1 MRKQGALSAAVE
13 VLVPF
18 HDVDLAG
25 VVWHGH
31 YMKYLENARWSLMD
45 SIGFSLDAMIASGFL
60 WPVVGL
66 QVKYVRAARYGDRL
80 RVQASIVEWESRLVL
95 NYLLLDTK
103 DNTRVGRAQTVQ
115 VAVEKETGTLQ
126 LVSPACLTERVLAAL
141 KLRGEM
147 TNERMTGGAAERRQV
162 VVVGAGPSGSI
173 AAALLKRRGRDVLV
187 LERQQFPR
195 FSIGES
201 LLVHCLDFVEEAGM
215 LEAVQAAGF
224 QYKNGAAF
232 AWNGK
237 YADYDF
243 GERFT
248 PGRPST
254 FQVQRARFDKILAD
268 EAEKQGVEIRYEVE
282 ITGVSEPSAAGTRT
296 VTARSVKGGEP
307 YTVEADFILDASG
320 FGRTLPK
327 LLNLETPSA
336 FPTRQAIFTHVADHI
351 PDGAFDRNKIR
362 VTVHPERS
370 DVWFWLIPFSEGRS
384 SLGVV
389 AAKEFL
395 DRYPGPPD
403 QKLRALVAEDRGLAS
418 LLADAEW
425 DTPVRELHGY
435 AANVKTMS
443 GPGFAL
449 LGNAAEFLD
458 PVFSSGVTIA
468 MRSASMAVSVLD
480 RQFKGETVN
489 WKNDFEIPLRKGVD
503 CFRTYVE
510 AWYDGRFQSVVF
522 HKGQT
527 PDIRRMISSVLAGYA
542 WDDTNPFVADPQRRL
557 NSIVAWVGR

>member
-1 MRKQGALSAAVE
+1 V
-13 VLVPF
+13 
-18 HDVDLAG
+18 
-25 VVWHGH
+25 
-31 YMKYLENARWSLMD
+31 
-45 SIGFSLDAMIASGFL
+45 I
-60 WPVVGL
+60 
-66 QVKYVRAARYGDRL
+66 
-80 RVQASIVEWESRLVL
+80 
-95 NYLLLDTK
+95 
-103 DNTRVGRAQTVQ
+103 
-115 VAVEKETGTLQ
+115 
-126 LVSPACLTERVLAAL
+126 
-141 KLRGEM
+141 
-147 TNERMTGGAAERRQV
+147 
-162 VVVGAGPSGSI
+162 GAGPSGSI
-173 AAALLKRRGRDVLV
+173 ASALLKRRGHDVLV

-215 LEAVQAAGF
+215 LEAVEAAGF

-232 AWNGK
+232 ARNDE

-243 GERFT
+243 SDRFT

-282 ITGVSEPSAAGTRT
+282 ITGVSEPTASGTRT
-296 VTARSVKGGEP
+296 LTARAVKGGEP

-327 LLNLETPSA
+327 LLNLETPSK
-336 FPTRQAIFTHVADHI
+336 FPTRQALFTHVADHI
-351 PDGAFDRNKIR
+351 PEGAFDRNKIR
-362 VTVHPERS
+362 VTVHPEHP
-370 DVWFWLIPFSEGRS
+370 DVWFWLIPFSGGRS

-395 DRYPGPPD
+395 DRYAGPPD
-403 QKLRALVAEDRGLAS
+403 QKLRTLVAEDRGLAS

-425 DTPVRELHGY
+425 DTPTRELHGY
-435 AANVKTMS
+435 AANVMSMS

-468 MRSASMAVSVLD
+468 MRSASMAVATLHKQLS
-480 RQFKGETVN
+480 GERVD
-489 WKNDFEIPLRKGVD
+489 WKSDFEIPLRKGID
-503 CFRTYVE
+503 CFRAYVE

-522 HKGQT
+522 HKAQT
-527 PDIRRMISSVLAGYA
+527 PEIRRMISSVLAGYA
-542 WDDTNPFVADPQRRL
+542 WDERNPFVAEAQRRL
-557 NSIVAWVGR
+557 TGLAAWVGK